1 MQLYFTLLLLFFSNF
16 LFGQLEQKYDLNSKN
31 LPYWVTLKYDE
42 KSDVG
47 NVIEEKKGMYQIIF
61 ETNDKLRNFKLVNL

>member
-1 MQLYFTLLLLFFSNF
+1 M
-16 LFGQLEQKYDLNSKN
+16 
-31 LPYWVTLKYDE
+31 YDE